1 MLMEMEENKE
11 KVEKFPPY
19 VTNNTI
25 CKKASTISSKSPKVC
40 DDVNTIVPSET
51 AVLSKLSTGN
61 LQNQGSTKESSNASA
76 DSHSVVNSDTSQLSL
91 LKNLSPDIDV
101 STISLSSSST
111 KTKSPDEVKHVIVSV
126 EEKLLCRSM
135 FINL

>member
-25 CKKASTISSKSPKVC
+25 CKKASTISSKSPK

-101 STISLSSSST
+101 STISLGSSST